1 MLGLAMLLAMGLVVA
16 LLLATAGTAWFLTR
30 PIRRT
35 YASAISRGR
44 PGEPGELRPMLG
56 CSAPGASDWPRNFDA
71 WSFAFRGV
79 DLPVW
84 RIPGDDPSG
93 PIVILSHGWGDSRIG
108 ALARVQTLAMA
119 SRACILWDMP
129 GHGDARG
136 TCALGTREV
145 DALRTLIGHIREI
158 DGRADGSGSTN
169 TTEAPTPLVLYG
181 WSMGAGVSIA
191 AATGSGEPAARG
203 DALVGVIAE
212 APYRH
217 ARTPAANVLRSTA
230 LPRWPS
236 LDLALAMLGI
246 EFGVGARWRGFDRAA
261 LARSLGC
268 PLLVIHGADDE
279 VCPLDDARAIAD
291 AASAAR
297 GGRLVVVPG
306 GTHLN
311 LWSGPAP
318 WSTPHAG
325 EVLAFLRSASAGRGG
340 GP

>member
-1 MLGLAMLLAMGLVVA
+1 MLGLAMLLAMGLLVA

-44 PGEPGELRPMLG
+44 PGEPGELRPLVDCPG
-56 CSAPGASDWPRNFDA
+56 PGASAWPRGFDA

-84 RIPGDDPSG
+84 RIPGDAPSG

-145 DALRTLIGHIREI
+145 DALRSLIGHIREI
-158 DGRADGSGSTN
+158 DGRADGASEDS
-169 TTEAPTPLVLYG
+169 TPLVLYG

-191 AATGSGEPAARG
+191 AAAGAARERG
-203 DALVGVIAE
+203 NAPRADAPLGVIAE

-217 ARTPAANVLRSTA
+217 ARTPAANVLRSMA

-261 LARSLGC
+261 LARTLGC
-268 PLLVIHGADDE
+268 PLLVIHGEDDD
-279 VCPLDDARAIAD
+279 VCPLDDARDIAD
-291 AASAAR
+291 AASNAR
-297 GGRLVVVPG
+297 GGRLVVVPR

-311 LWSGPAP
+311 LWSCPTP

-325 EVLAFLRSASAGRGG
+325 EVLAFLRSASARPDV